1 MTSMK
6 KSTIAQR
13 GHYTVLKNL
22 SRNVQ
27 NAEVNA
33 TVHFSS
39 LWHRNTKHIH
49 AQCNATQFPLL
60 EHALSKSLLVAHRA
74 CAIKLD
80 PFSYQTSNIPA
91 LKRHHSSGGN

>member
-1 MTSMK
+1 MANIK
-6 KSTIAQR
+6 RSTIAQR
-13 GHYTVLKNL
+13 GHYSVLQNL

-27 NAEVNA
+27 KAEANA
-33 TVHFSS
+33 TVHFSPQ
-39 LWHRNTKHIH
+39 WHRNTKHIH

-60 EHALSKSLLVAHRA
+60 EHALSKRLLVAQRA

-91 LKRHHSSGGN
+91 PKQHHSNGGN

>member
-1 MTSMK
+1 MANIK
-6 KSTIAQR
+6 ESTIAHK

-27 NAEVNA
+27 KAEANA

-49 AQCNATQFPLL
+49 ARCNATQFPLL
-60 EHALSKSLLVAHRA
+60 EHALSKRLLVAQRA

-91 LKRHHSSGGN
+91 LKQHHSSGGN